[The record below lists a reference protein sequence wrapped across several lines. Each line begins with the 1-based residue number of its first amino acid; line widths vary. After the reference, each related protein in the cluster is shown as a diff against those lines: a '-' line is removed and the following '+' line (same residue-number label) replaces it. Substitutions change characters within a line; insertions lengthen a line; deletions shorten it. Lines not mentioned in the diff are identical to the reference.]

1 MSKFFIEHPIL
12 ANVIAIITILLGAV
26 CLLRLP
32 VAEYPEIVPP
42 TIRVSANYPGASA
55 NVVATT
61 VGIPI
66 EQGINGVE
74 NSIYMQSTSG
84 SDGSYALTVTFGVG
98 TDLNAAI
105 ALVQNAVNG
114 ALSQLPQEVQTQ
126 GVNVQKVST
135 NILLIGSLYSDD
147 DRFDETF
154 LSNYAIINL
163 QSPLA
168 RLPGVGQ
175 VQILGA
181 GPYSMRI
188 WLDPIKL
195 KAYGLTVLQV
205 QNAIQNQNI
214 QVASGQLGGPPVP
227 SDQLFQ
233 FTVTTMGRLS
243 DVSQF
248 EDIVVKTQ
256 PPSSEASNT
265 VQARDN
271 NPTAAIVRIKDIAKV
286 ELSQEAFTTFSG
298 VSGKKAAQMNIYT
311 LPGANALKVAD
322 EVRQLMARMS
332 QKFPP
337 GLKYTVLLDT
347 STFIKDSIHGVY
359 QALIEAGILVLIVIM
374 LFLQNFRAMLV
385 PATTVPV
392 TIIGAFAAMAL
403 LGFTVNLMTLFALIL
418 AIGIVVDDAIVIVE
432 NTSRYIE
439 QGLSP
444 KDAAIKAMSELTG
457 PVLGITLVLTAVFL
471 PASFLPGIT
480 GQMFRQFA
488 LVIAATAI
496 ISAINA
502 LTLKPTQCAIYLRPV
517 AKDRPVNWFYRG
529 FNRAYGAVEQRY
541 IGVVTWMVRRPRWMA
556 LVFLVVV
563 GCAVVIFARHPTAF
577 LPTEDQGY
585 CVLVAQLPAGA
596 SQLRLRQ
603 VSADVDAVLKNV
615 PGIKGW
621 VTSGGFSDP
630 DSANL
635 SNVVTKYVMYEDW
648 DKRKAGLSQNAIV
661 ADLRQRLQS
670 IRKAQFD
677 VLIPPPIPGLGQAG
691 GFQMMV
697 EDRTGVGLGTV
708 EKAVQQIM
716 LAADKEVG
724 LRSVT
729 TTFNSKSPQLYLT
742 INRTMA
748 ESLGVTINDVFQTLQ
763 TSLGSSYVNLF
774 NKFNQ
779 SFQVRLQAD
788 ADYRRQ
794 FEDISNLYVSNRSQ
808 QMVPLGALLDV
819 RRVLGS
825 ELITRYNLYPAAPVI
840 GAPAPGFSSGEALE
854 IMERIANANLPLN
867 IGYNWTGLSYQ
878 EKLIGNQAY
887 FIFAL
892 SITLVFL
899 VLAAQYE
906 SWTDPAA
913 VVLTVPMA
921 LVGVV
926 VALIVRRLPSD
937 LYTQI
942 GLVLMIALAA
952 KNAILIVE
960 FARELKAEGMSTV
973 DAAVEATRRR
983 FRPIVMTSIAFI
995 LGVVP
1000 LMTASGAGAASQQSL
1015 GTVVFG
1021 GMLASTLLAIPFVS
1035 VFYIV
1040 MEGFRE
1046 GRRARKGTE
1055 NAYTDPDAKIHS
1067 GQYRPL

>member
-42 TIRVSANYPGASA
+42 TIRVSTNYPGASA
-55 NVVATT
+55 DVVAST

-66 EQGINGVE
+66 EQGVNGVE

-84 SDGSYALTVTFGVG
+84 SDGSYALTLTFAVG

-114 ALSQLPQEVQTQ
+114 ALSQLPSEVQSQ

-163 QSPLA
+163 QSPIA

-175 VQILGA
+175 VQVLGA

-195 KAYGLTVLQV
+195 RAYGLTVSEV
-205 QNAIQNQNI
+205 QNAIQNQNV

-227 SDQLFQ
+227 ADQVFQ
-233 FTVTTMGRLS
+233 FTVTTQGRLS

-248 EDIVVKTQ
+248 ENIIVKVQ
-256 PPSSEASNT
+256 PPSADPSGNAKSNEM
-265 VQARDN
+265 
-271 NPTAAIVRIKDIAKV
+271 NPAAAIVRIKDIAKV
-286 ELSQEAFTTFSG
+286 ELSQETFTSFSG
-298 VSGKKAAQMNIYT
+298 VSGKKAAQMNVYT
-311 LPGANALKVAD
+311 LPGANALKVAQ
-322 EVRQLMARMS
+322 EVRELMVQMS

-337 GLKYTVLLDT
+337 GLKYTVLLDS
-347 STFIKDSIHGVY
+347 STFIQDSIHGVY
-359 QALIEAGILVLIVIM
+359 MALIEAGILVLIVIM

-392 TIIGAFAAMAL
+392 TIVGAFAAMAL

-439 QGLSP
+439 EGLTP

-502 LTLKPTQCAIYLRPV
+502 LTLKPTQCALYLRPAV
-517 AKDRPVNWFYRG
+517 KGRQVNWFYRG
-529 FNRAYGAVEQRY
+529 FNRAYGAVEARY
-541 IGVVTWMVRRPRWMA
+541 IGLVKWMVGRPGKMA
-556 LVFLVVV
+556 GLFLIVA
-563 GCAVVIFARHPTAF
+563 GSAAVVFARHPTAF

-603 VSADVDAVLKNV
+603 VSADIDALLKNV

-630 DSANL
+630 DAANL

-648 DKRKAGLSQNAIV
+648 DKRPANLSQNKIV
-661 ADLRQRLQS
+661 ADLRKRLQS

-677 VLIPPPIPGLGQAG
+677 VLIPPPVPGLGQAG
-691 GFQMMV
+691 GFQMMI
-697 EDRTGVGLGTV
+697 EDRAGNGLGQL
-708 EKAVQQIM
+708 EKSVQQIM
-716 LAADKEVG
+716 LAADKEAGVQG
-724 LRSVT
+724 VT
-729 TTFNSKSPQLYLT
+729 TTFNSKSPQLQLT

-748 ESLGVTINDVFQTLQ
+748 ESLGVTINGIFQTLQ
-763 TSLGSSYVNLF
+763 TSLGSTYVNLF

-779 SFQVRLQAD
+779 SFQVRVQAD
-788 ADYRRQ
+788 ADYRRR
-794 FEDISNLYVSNRSQ
+794 FDDIANLYVANRSNQ
-808 QMVPLGALLDV
+808 LVPLGALLEV
-819 RRVLGS
+819 RRVRGS
-825 ELITRYNLYPAAPVI
+825 ELITRYNLYPAAPLI
-840 GAPAPGFSSGEALE
+840 GRPAPGFSSGEALAM
-854 IMERIANANLPLN
+854 MERIVNENLPLN
-867 IGYNWTGLSYQ
+867 TGYDWTGLSYQ

-921 LVGVV
+921 LLGVII
-926 VALIVRRLPSD
+926 ALIVRGLPSD

-960 FARELKAEGMSTV
+960 FARELKADGMTTV

-1021 GMLASTLLAIPFVS
+1021 GMLASTLFAIPFVS
-1035 VFYIV
+1035 VFYII
-1040 MEGFRE
+1040 MGNFSEQ
-1046 GRRARKGTE
+1046 RRARKR
-1055 NAYTDPDAKIHS
+1055 S
-1067 GQYRPL
+1067 GHRQSEVVLPEATS

>member
-1 MSKFFIEHPIL
+1 MSKFFIERPIF
-12 ANVIAIITILLGAV
+12 ANVIAIITVLLGVV

-32 VAEYPEIVPP
+32 VAQYPEIVPP
-42 TIRVSANYPGASA
+42 TIQVSASYPGASA
-55 NVVATT
+55 EVVATT

-66 EQGINGVE
+66 EQGVNGVE
-74 NSIYMQSTSG
+74 NSLYMQSTSG
-84 SDGSYALTVTFGVG
+84 SDGSYTLTITFAVG
-98 TDLNAAI
+98 TDLDAAI

-114 ALSQLPQEVQTQ
+114 SLSQLPDEVQTQ
-126 GVNVQKVST
+126 GVRVQKVST
-135 NILLIGSLYSDD
+135 NVLLIGSLYSDD
-147 DRFDETF
+147 DRYDETF

-163 QSPLA
+163 QNPLA

-175 VQILGA
+175 VQVLGA

-188 WLDPIKL
+188 WLDPLKL
-195 KAYGLTVLQV
+195 QTYGLTVLDV
-205 QNAIQNQNI
+205 QAAIQNQNM
-214 QVASGQLGGPPVP
+214 QVAAGQLGGPPVP
-227 SDQLFQ
+227 SNQLFQ
-233 FTVTTMGRLS
+233 FTVNTLGRLS

-248 EDIVVKTQ
+248 ENIIIKSHPAQALASQATSSTQ
-256 PPSSEASNT
+256 VA
-265 VQARDN
+265 
-271 NPTAAIVRIKDIAKV
+271 PTAAVVRIKDVARV
-286 ELSQEAFTTFSG
+286 ELSQQAFTTFSG
-298 VSGKKAAQMNIYT
+298 LSGHKAAQMNVYT
-311 LPGANALKVAD
+311 LPGANALTVAR
-322 EVRQLMARMS
+322 EVRALMDQMS
-332 QKFPP
+332 RKFPQ
-337 GLKYTVLLDT
+337 GLKYTALLDT

-374 LFLQNFRAMLV
+374 VFLQNYRAILV

-432 NTSRYIE
+432 NASHYIE
-439 QGLSP
+439 QGLTP

-502 LTLKPTQCAIYLRPV
+502 LTLKPTQCALYLRPLD
-517 AKDRPVNWFYRG
+517 KDRHINRFYEL
-529 FNRAYGAVEQRY
+529 FNQLYGMLEAHYVRIVSYMAHRPGAMAAVFF
-541 IGVVTWMVRRPRWMA
+541 A
-556 LVFLVVV
+556 VV
-563 GCAVVIFARHPTAF
+563 GTAGLAFATHATAF
-577 LPTEDQGY
+577 LPVEDQGY
-585 CVLVAQLPAGA
+585 CLIVARLPEGA
-596 SQLRLRQ
+596 SQPRLREL
-603 VSADVDAVLKNV
+603 AANIDRVLRTE

-621 VTSGGFSDP
+621 VTSGGFSAL

-635 SNVVTKYVMYEDW
+635 GNVVTEYVMYEDW
-648 DKRKAGLSQNAIV
+648 DKRPASLSQDHIV
-661 ADLRQRLQS
+661 ADLAARL
-670 IRKAQFD
+670 KALRMAEFS

-691 GFQMMV
+691 GFEMMV
-697 EDRTGVGLGTV
+697 EDRGALGLH
-708 EKAVQQIM
+708 ELQH
-716 LAADKEVG
+716 AAQRLILEANRQPSLHDVA
-724 LRSVT
+724 
-729 TTFNSKSPQLYLT
+729 TTFSADSPQLELD

-748 ESLGVTINDVFQTLQ
+748 ESLGVTINDVFETLQ
-763 TSLGSSYVNLF
+763 TYLGSSYINLF

-779 SFQVRLQAD
+779 SFQVRVQAD
-788 ADYRRQ
+788 ARYRRGIR
-794 FEDISNLYVSNRSQ
+794 DIANLYVANRDG
-808 QMVPLGALLDV
+808 QMVPLGALLSV
-819 RRVLGS
+819 HRVLGS
-825 ELITRYNLYPAAPVI
+825 ELLTRYNLYPAVPII
-840 GAPAPGFSSGEALE
+840 GGPAAGYSSGEALTT
-854 IMERIANANLPLN
+854 MERVAAAGLPP
-867 IGYNWTGLSYQ
+867 GMDYDWTGLSYQ

-921 LVGVV
+921 LLGVI
-926 VALIVRRLPSD
+926 VALIVRRFATD

-960 FARELKAEGMSTV
+960 FARDLKAGGMTSV
-973 DAAVEATRRR
+973 EAAIEATRRR
-983 FRPIVMTSIAFI
+983 FRPILMTSIAFI

-1000 LMTASGAGAASQQSL
+1000 LLTATGAGAASQQAL

-1021 GMLASTLLAIPFVS
+1021 GMIASTLLAIPFVG
-1035 VFYIV
+1035 VFYVI
-1040 MEGFRE
+1040 MEGVSE
-1046 GRRARKGTE
+1046 WLQRRKHAAPVPAASTGG
-1055 NAYTDPDAKIHS
+1055 NP
-1067 GQYRPL
+1067 G

>member
-1 MSKFFIEHPIL
+1 
-12 ANVIAIITILLGAV
+12 
-26 CLLRLP
+26 
-32 VAEYPEIVPP
+32 
-42 TIRVSANYPGASA
+42 
-55 NVVATT
+55 
-61 VGIPI
+61 
-66 EQGINGVE
+66 
-74 NSIYMQSTSG
+74 
-84 SDGSYALTVTFGVG
+84 
-98 TDLNAAI
+98 
-105 ALVQNAVNG
+105 
-114 ALSQLPQEVQTQ
+114 
-126 GVNVQKVST
+126 
-135 NILLIGSLYSDD
+135 
-147 DRFDETF
+147 
-154 LSNYAIINL
+154 
-163 QSPLA
+163 
-168 RLPGVGQ
+168 
-175 VQILGA
+175 
-181 GPYSMRI
+181 
-188 WLDPIKL
+188 
-195 KAYGLTVLQV
+195 
-205 QNAIQNQNI
+205 
-214 QVASGQLGGPPVP
+214 
-227 SDQLFQ
+227 
-233 FTVTTMGRLS
+233 
-243 DVSQF
+243 
-248 EDIVVKTQ
+248 
-256 PPSSEASNT
+256 
-265 VQARDN
+265 
-271 NPTAAIVRIKDIAKV
+271 
-286 ELSQEAFTTFSG
+286 
-298 VSGKKAAQMNIYT
+298 
-311 LPGANALKVAD
+311 
-322 EVRQLMARMS
+322 
-332 QKFPP
+332 
-337 GLKYTVLLDT
+337 
-347 STFIKDSIHGVY
+347 
-359 QALIEAGILVLIVIM
+359 
-374 LFLQNFRAMLV
+374 
-385 PATTVPV
+385 
-392 TIIGAFAAMAL
+392 
-403 LGFTVNLMTLFALIL
+403 
-418 AIGIVVDDAIVIVE
+418 
-432 NTSRYIE
+432 
-439 QGLSP
+439 
-444 KDAAIKAMSELTG
+444 
-457 PVLGITLVLTAVFL
+457 
-471 PASFLPGIT
+471 
-480 GQMFRQFA
+480 MFRQFA

-502 LTLKPTQCAIYLRPV
+502 LTLKPTQCALYLRPV
-517 AKDRPVNWFYRG
+517 AKDRTVNWFYRG
-529 FNRAYGAVEQRY
+529 FNRAYGTVEQRY
-541 IGVVTWMVRRPRWMA
+541 IGVVSWMVRRPRWMA

-716 LAADKEVG
+716 LAADKEAG
-724 LRSVT
+724 LRNVT

-742 INRTMA
+742 INRTMV

-763 TSLGSSYVNLF
+763 TSLGSSYINLF

-960 FARELKAEGMSTV
+960 FARELKAEGISTV

-1021 GMLASTLLAIPFVS
+1021 GMLASTLLAIPFVP

-1046 GRRARKGTE
+1046 GRRARKGT
-1055 NAYTDPDAKIHS
+1055 ATAHS
-1067 GQYRPL
+1067 EVVVPKAAD